1 MSLHVPVAL
10 RYRQFRLLWLG
21 MLVSV
26 AGSQMQVWALF
37 WHIRELTEQ
46 PIALGGV
53 GLARI
58 LPIIVFSLVGGAV
71 ADIANRRRVL
81 FVTQSA
87 KALTALALAWLTLQG
102 SITLWQIYLL
112 TALQAVAMAFYAPSR
127 QSMVPNLVPVKDL
140 SNAFSLTF
148 IAMQTGA
155 IFCPAMSGLVIGYAG
170 QSYMYGINAVTYL
183 AVLQAL
189 LLMGAVAQ

>member
-1 MSLHVPVAL
+1 
-10 RYRQFRLLWLG
+10 

>member
-1 MSLHVPVAL
+1 
-10 RYRQFRLLWLG
+10 

-87 KALTALALAWLTLQG
+87 KALTALALA
-102 SITLWQIYLL
+102 
-112 TALQAVAMAFYAPSR
+112 
-127 QSMVPNLVPVKDL
+127 
-140 SNAFSLTF
+140 
-148 IAMQTGA
+148 
-155 IFCPAMSGLVIGYAG
+155 
-170 QSYMYGINAVTYL
+170 
-183 AVLQAL
+183 
-189 LLMGAVAQ
+189 

>member
-1 MSLHVPVAL
+1 
-10 RYRQFRLLWLG
+10 

-37 WHIRELTEQ
+37 WNIRELTEQ

-71 ADIANRRRVL
+71 ADIAYRRRVL

-127 QSMVPNLVPVKDL
+127 QAMVPNLVPAKDL

>member
-10 RYRQFRLLWLG
+10 KYRQFRLLWLG

-37 WHIRELTEQ
+37 WHIRELTDQ

-71 ADIANRRRVL
+71 ADVANRRWVL

-87 KALTALALAWLTLQG
+87 MALTALALAWLTLQG

-112 TALQAVAMAFYAPSR
+112 TALQAAAMAFYTPSR
-127 QSMVPNLVPVKDL
+127 Q
-140 SNAFSLTF
+140 AWCLTWYPPR
-148 IAMQTGA
+148 IYPTPSA
-155 IFCPAMSGLVIGYAG
+155 
-170 QSYMYGINAVTYL
+170 
-183 AVLQAL
+183 
-189 LLMGAVAQ
+189 

>member
-1 MSLHVPVAL
+1 
-10 RYRQFRLLWLG
+10 

-127 QSMVPNLVPVKDL
+127 QAMVPNLVPAKDL

>member
-155 IFCPAMSGLVIGYAG
+155 IFCPAMSGMVIGYAG